1 MQHPCMPHTSEPTL
15 LRAPTGADNGILG
28 RVPSQF
34 VAQAC
39 KTLPDPACAVDDEMR
54 VEIDAGWAGRVRLTF
69 RRQRYSR
76 PRGKTTYFSWLC
88 RHAEPLP
95 TAGIDD

>member
-1 MQHPCMPHTSEPTL
+1 MSHTSETTL
-15 LRAPTGADNGILG
+15 LQTPTRADNGILG

-39 KTLPDPACAVDDEMR
+39 KSLPDPACAVDDEMR

-76 PRGKTTYFSWLC
+76 PRGKTAYFSWLC
-88 RHAEPLP
+88 RHAEPVP
-95 TAGIDD
+95 DAGD

>member
-1 MQHPCMPHTSEPTL
+1 MQHRRMPHTSEPTL

-39 KTLPDPACAVDDEMR
+39 KTLPDPACAVDDELQ

-88 RHAEPLP
+88 RHAEPVP
-95 TAGIDD
+95 SAGTDD

>member
-1 MQHPCMPHTSEPTL
+1 MQHTSEPL
-15 LRAPTGADNGILG
+15 PRPAPARADNGILG

-39 KTLPDPACAVDDEMR
+39 KTLPDPACAVDDELC
-54 VEIDAGWAGRVRLTF
+54 VDIDAGWAGRVRLTF

-76 PRGKTTYFSWLC
+76 PRGKTSYFSWLC
-88 RHAEPLP
+88 RHAAPVP
-95 TAGIDD
+95 ADVPANASPP